1 MEFRA
6 ELPLEGVISFYQS
19 IDRFWQYC
27 SMCRKLDDEE
37 NKDQQI
43 ACAVSARE
51 SIDAAYAEY
60 LLNIPLIF
68 ATVHELKPMSL
79 SGELDTKE
87 LKLHFQK
94 QIESIDRKDEIWGYL
109 ETLNTLR
116 MSCPFSCSF
125 EKIEKD
131 VGALI
136 ELADNARHF
145 VETLYVDI
153 LVDETKGQLE
163 EMVKNPECF
172 RSLFPL
178 PPKPL
183 KDEYR
188 I

>member
-1 MEFRA
+1 MELRA

-27 SMCRKLDDEE
+27 NMCRKLEE
-37 NKDQQI
+37 EGSEDQRV
-43 ACAVSARE
+43 ACAIGARE
-51 SIDAAYAEY
+51 CIDNAYAEY

-68 ATVHELKPMSL
+68 ATVDGIKPMSL
-79 SGELDTKE
+79 STELDTEE
-87 LKLHFQK
+87 LKLHFQR
-94 QIESIDRKDEIWGYL
+94 QLDSIDRKDEIWRYL
-109 ETLNTLR
+109 DILNTLR
-116 MSCPFSCSF
+116 NTCPFNCSF
-125 EKIEKD
+125 EKVERD
-131 VGALI
+131 VEDLV
-136 ELADNARHF
+136 ELADDARRF

-153 LVDETKGQLE
+153 LVDETKGQLK
-163 EMVKNPECF
+163 EMIKNPESF